1 MIWVT
6 EPTSPRGETTTAP
19 WQRTPA
25 TPAGTLTV
33 PLPNNA
39 GTTQHTVSASG
50 RILPGVL
57 VFSIYHY
64 KRLFYI
70 TNNYYV
76 SPMKWGDIVFKL
88 RCLSVRPSVRLSV
101 RHTFVSALYLL
112 NPWWDLQKTL
122 HKCQV

>member
-33 PLPNNA
+33 PPPNNA

-50 RILPGVL
+50 RILQGVL

-70 TNNYYV
+70 TNNYYISFSNDV
-76 SPMKWGDIVFKL
+76 LHYWL
-88 RCLSVRPSVRLSV
+88 R
-101 RHTFVSALYLL
+101 
-112 NPWWDLQKTL
+112 
-122 HKCQV
+122 